1 MSVDNEA
8 RDNRVRL
15 NLVIT
20 RKLDETLQKLADANG
35 TNKSEILRKALA
47 LYEVASEA
55 KDSGKKLGILSKDRQ
70 VLTEIVGL
78 WSTVLTDGDKP
89 PPRTIPATID
99 LNDLIQQGQFDLS
112 IRPAESEPDAQARRF
127 RDKTTYLVATY
138 IVCLVFVACWG
149 VLLFGH
155 PSMEGQ
161 YTAFSALSAI
171 AGAALTTAFNKK
183 SLY

>member
-78 WSTVLTDGDKP
+78 
-89 PPRTIPATID
+89 
-99 LNDLIQQGQFDLS
+99 
-112 IRPAESEPDAQARRF
+112 
-127 RDKTTYLVATY
+127 
-138 IVCLVFVACWG
+138 
-149 VLLFGH
+149 
-155 PSMEGQ
+155 
-161 YTAFSALSAI
+161 
-171 AGAALTTAFNKK
+171 
-183 SLY
+183 